1 MKGIKGQILIPIFL
15 AIIIICLPDVIIEWK
30 HAAYMENF
38 YDMDIENP
46 ILDENMRET
55 GQGISSL
62 AAAEIMKKNEDSE
75 EKIPMMFYH
84 INKKQTL
91 LNHELNQECDAL
103 IYKIKGSS
111 DLLFPDEAL
120 LHSDDKKGC
129 LISQEAAWE
138 LFRDDSV
145 VGATLTFQEEDY
157 TIRGVIKSKEI
168 FFVCQQQ
175 DGEKEVLTGLKIKAE
190 TFYDKEVQREQI
202 GTVYGLMLNDNLTN
216 YQKYHITID
225 RLPNRMSDFK
235 GWQELFKS
243 LK

>member
-1 MKGIKGQILIPIFL
+1 MCSSDLKGIKGQILIPIFL

-91 LNHELNQECDAL
+91 LNHELN
-103 IYKIKGSS
+103 YV
-111 DLLFPDEAL
+111 
-120 LHSDDKKGC
+120 
-129 LISQEAAWE
+129 
-138 LFRDDSV
+138 R
-145 VGATLTFQEEDY
+145 
-157 TIRGVIKSKEI
+157 
-168 FFVCQQQ
+168 
-175 DGEKEVLTGLKIKAE
+175 
-190 TFYDKEVQREQI
+190 
-202 GTVYGLMLNDNLTN
+202 
-216 YQKYHITID
+216 
-225 RLPNRMSDFK
+225 NRMH
-235 GWQELFKS
+235 
-243 LK
+243 